1 MATDVLSCSESPE
14 TEAALL
20 LVPVPFRFVLDEL
33 LVVGVLGVAGFC
45 PFCLELFVCC
55 CCCCDV
61 AVVAELLKRLDQ
73 ALGLLLGADVVV
85 VGVFVACSI
94 FCCSSDDVEPLSLFR
109 STLSSFFAA
118 SVTAFSASFTLWLLL
133 SPFVVGGSSLFVDV
147 SLSDCCLSD
156 FDDDSII
163 FNYSY
168 FSE

>member
-33 LVVGVLGVAGFC
+33 LVVGVLGAGFC

-55 CCCCDV
+55 CCCDV
-61 AVVAELLKRLDQ
+61 AGAAELLKRLDQ
-73 ALGLLLGADVVV
+73 GLGLLLGADVVV
-85 VGVFVACSI
+85 GVFVACSV

-156 FDDDSII
+156 FDDDSIVDD
-163 FNYSY
+163 F
-168 FSE
+168 